1 VYDDGVS
8 FDYRRGKRACL
19 RVTAQV
25 DGATMR
31 VTTNYL
37 RRGFGP
43 CRATFVLYGGLR
55 RLVVNGR
62 PVKLHRTT
70 WSFAGKDQPIWT
82 SR

>member
-1 VYDDGVS
+1 MRGCPRCQQKPDVYDDGVS

-37 RRGFGP
+37 RF
-43 CRATFVLYGGLR
+43 
-55 RLVVNGR
+55 
-62 PVKLHRTT
+62 
-70 WSFAGKDQPIWT
+70 
-82 SR
+82 